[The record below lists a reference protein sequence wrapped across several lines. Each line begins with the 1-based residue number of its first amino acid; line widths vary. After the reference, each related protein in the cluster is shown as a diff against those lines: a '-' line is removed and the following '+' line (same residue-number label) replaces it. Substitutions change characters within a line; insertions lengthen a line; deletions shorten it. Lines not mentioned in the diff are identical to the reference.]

1 MQLYMKEENSL
12 MNGEEIRKRILENNK
27 IIEQSLSPTFV
38 LNRAAQKA
46 MEDNKKLQAICDH
59 EYDELG
65 FCIYCDKEK
74 D

>member
-1 MQLYMKEENSL
+1 MKEEISL
-12 MNGEEIRKRILENNK
+12 MSGEEIRQKIIENNK

-38 LNRAAQKA
+38 LNRTAQKA
-46 MEDNKKLQAICDH
+46 LEENQRLQKICPH

-74 D
+74 N

>member
-1 MQLYMKEENSL
+1 
-12 MNGEEIRKRILENNK
+12 MNGEDIRKKIIENNL

-46 MEDNKKLQAICDH
+46 LEENKKLQSICHH
-59 EYDELG
+59 EFDDLG
-65 FCIYCDKEK
+65 YCIYCDKEK

>member
-1 MQLYMKEENSL
+1 MS
-12 MNGEEIRKRILENNK
+12 GEEIRQKIIENNK

-46 MEDNKKLQAICDH
+46 MEENKKLQNICPH
-59 EYDELG
+59 EFDELG
-65 FCIYCDKEK
+65 YCIYCDKEK

>member
-1 MQLYMKEENSL
+1 MS
-12 MNGEEIRKRILENNK
+12 GEEIRAKIIETNK

-38 LNRAAQKA
+38 LNKAAKMA
-46 MEDNKKLQAICDH
+46 LEENKHLRNICPH